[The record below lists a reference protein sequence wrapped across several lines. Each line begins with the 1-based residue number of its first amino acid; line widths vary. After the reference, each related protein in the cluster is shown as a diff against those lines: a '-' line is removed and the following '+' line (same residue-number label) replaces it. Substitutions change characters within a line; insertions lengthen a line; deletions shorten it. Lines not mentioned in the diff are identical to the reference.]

1 MGYRSSRRYQTLRV
15 PWYPLGGVRNQR
27 LSSSSISKFKLG
39 AENLWFG
46 ELLLPWYPP
55 GGVWSRRQPPRLRR
69 WGYQGTTLRVRR
81 TPPKGVLEQ
90 PGKGASEG
98 YAFEPLF
105 RLYFYHWNGA
115 WNPLSNNRASWSF
128 FALVT
133 IVTFKPFSL
142 VNSIFCSISRNR

>member
-1 MGYRSSRRYQTLRV
+1 MSNATL
-15 PWYPLGGVRNQR
+15 
-27 LSSSSISKFKLG
+27 S
-39 AENLWFG
+39 E
-46 ELLLPWYPP
+46 
-55 GGVWSRRQPPRLRR
+55 PPRLRR
-69 WGYQGTTLRVRR
+69 WGYQGSRACLHLRYQNLNWGLKIFDLVSCYCLGTPRGGLISKTTPLRGYQGTTLRVRR